1 MSAKK
6 DVVAA
11 MFLIIV
17 VLALVAYNSN
27 CSNPSNADGF
37 VSIPALTASTAGD
50 SDLLNRTWW
59 NEVHSSYTS
68 STLQALPQTVL
79 GFIQGSQEW
88 KNWTETWVPDP
99 PNWLTNGPLSY
110 FQGQYASLEAAVL
123 GSGNATRGE
132 QMIYN
137 YALTVDGYDLESVN
151 FLSLNSLS
159 AVLTF
164 VQTGSI
170 TSAICAT
177 SPGQLGQ
184 IFKVAFNPTY
194 TADERAHFLGQA
206 LAFTSIIAISGGIG
220 GFSDEFE
227 AGLEDYG
234 ISVPTWDSV
243 KPYLYDISQTVST
256 RASELTLQVLQALA
270 QRFPNDIGS
279 VAAYTAYRI
288 STMSTELHN
297 VGIPN
302 SVIENDIG
310 GLIQAA
316 GNAAGPDDVATDAD
330 GISYGTGGQILVR
343 LSAENQNV
351 PLRRLLGQNP
361 DQGQLSAG

>member
-1 MSAKK
+1 M
-6 DVVAA
+6 AA

-184 IFKVAFNPTY
+184 DLQSCLQP
-194 TADERAHFLGQA
+194 DLHRGRAGPLPRAGPRLHEHHRHLGGHRRLLRRVRGRARRLRNIRPDLGLGQA
-206 LAFTSIIAISGGIG
+206 ISLRHQPNGLDPSFRAYSSSPTSSSA
-220 GFSDEFE
+220 
-227 AGLEDYG
+227 
-234 ISVPTWDSV
+234 
-243 KPYLYDISQTVST
+243 
-256 RASELTLQVLQALA
+256 TLPQ
-270 QRFPNDIGS
+270 
-279 VAAYTAYRI
+279 
-288 STMSTELHN
+288 
-297 VGIPN
+297 
-302 SVIENDIG
+302 
-310 GLIQAA
+310 
-316 GNAAGPDDVATDAD
+316 
-330 GISYGTGGQILVR
+330 
-343 LSAENQNV
+343 
-351 PLRRLLGQNP
+351 
-361 DQGQLSAG
+361 